1 MKHFKQIILTGLSL
15 SLALGT
21 AGALA
26 ACGEGGGGKDPIE
39 YSVTV
44 TCEDPAVLADIEVEL
59 TTAAGLT
66 AKGGEA
72 KALTNSKATF
82 EAAPGTYRVELSGVP
97 EEYTWEPATVSEAKP
112 DVTVALTLDDT
123 DVTYTVTVV
132 DPDEEPVAGVLIQI
146 CTVGNAGGCY
156 GDDTTVTD
164 AQGKVEIEA
173 PEASYEVHILEG
185 IPEGLDYD
193 NEVDGPDN
201 ILTAEG
207 RSITVRLYRAP
218 IQYTVTVTCGDAVVL
233 ANLKAA
239 LKTEDGLVAKGGE
252 AKALDENGKATFT
265 ITPGDYT
272 VEITDVPDG
281 YTWNEA
287 TMSETDPIAAI
298 ALTLTTTG
306 RRGDPH
312 PLSLPFAGKHILLLP
327 AYKDNE
333 ATAYVYYSYTATE
346 TAIYTL
352 SYDSAFSYMDVS
364 IAANGQHA
372 TPIATW
378 NIAAESYAFQLK
390 QGTTYS
396 FRFADGRATASGGEV
411 PLTVTKTGLSIPADY
426 AGTWTDVP
434 KAETPKWTVV
444 FTDNNGNWTV
454 TLNNKTAEPG
464 LADRGA
470 GFILTY
476 DGDVYS
482 IALTTDDAGISSLQL
497 AWGNDRSVFLFK
509 EGDHPAPGTQLNPIK
524 MTQEGLVKAWSVETD
539 MEGKYYTFT
548 ATETKAYTLTVTS
561 VSKAKC
567 EAVINLDDGDDS
579 IVGDWSGAADAKTT
593 FTITSGKT
601 YILNVAITDPT
612 DETGKKNV
620 TGTVAFT
627 IAEGADP
634 GAEGPAIPDE
644 ILAIDWVCET
654 NSSVKLTLTKTTVL
668 VSRYG
673 FESAENVTSVEEKE
687 GKTVITYGSKN
698 FTLTYDPQAKTLTA
712 VQGSNT
718 FVFKPKEDK
727 GGAISLPEGWRGTWQ
742 LTDFG
747 ASAPSQVVTIT
758 ENTITWTTGAGAGK
772 TFTITDYDETNM
784 IISFKTDDGL
794 TGTIE
799 RQFTWDTVDNITAIK
814 ITLNGTAYSNLK
826 QAT

>member
-72 KALTNSKATF
+72 KALTNGKATF
-82 EAAPGTYRVELSGVP
+82 EAAPGTYRVELSGAP

-201 ILTAEG
+201 ILTAEEH
-207 RSITVRLYRAP
+207 SIT
-218 IQYTVTVTCGDAVVL
+218 I
-233 ANLKAA
+233 A
-239 LKTEDGLVAKGGE
+239 LREK
-252 AKALDENGKATFT
+252 
-265 ITPGDYT
+265 
-272 VEITDVPDG
+272 PDG
-281 YTWNEA
+281 TREKPFLFK
-287 TMSETDPIAAI
+287 T
-298 ALTLTTTG
+298 
-306 RRGDPH
+306 
-312 PLSLPFAGKHILLLP
+312 PFAGTQTIVLP

-364 IAANGQHA
+364 IAANAQHA

-497 AWGNDRSVFLFK
+497 AWGNESVFLFK

>member
-66 AKGGEA
+66 AEGGEA
-72 KALTNSKATF
+72 KALTAGKATF
-82 EAAPGTYRVELSGVP
+82 EAAPGTYQVELSGAP

-201 ILTAEG
+201 ILTAEEH
-207 RSITVRLYRAP
+207 SIT
-218 IQYTVTVTCGDAVVL
+218 I
-233 ANLKAA
+233 A
-239 LKTEDGLVAKGGE
+239 LREK
-252 AKALDENGKATFT
+252 
-265 ITPGDYT
+265 
-272 VEITDVPDG
+272 PDG
-281 YTWNEA
+281 TREKPFLFK
-287 TMSETDPIAAI
+287 T
-298 ALTLTTTG
+298 
-306 RRGDPH
+306 
-312 PLSLPFAGKHILLLP
+312 PFAGTQTIVLP

-390 QGTTYS
+390 QDTTYS

-612 DETGKKNV
+612 DETGEKNV

-627 IAEGADP
+627 IAEGADAE
-634 GAEGPAIPDE
+634 AEGPAIPDE